1 MMVQKDMDMKPDWR
15 DPLYKRKRAQ
25 SAVKFKWEKEIWNIK
40 MCTLILYLMFL
51 FIVLGIFLEAFGN
64 LTAPIVRGVEEVL
77 VNDEWDSVD
86 GTPHIGGH
94 SGANGFS
101 DIANL
106 EEYWMWVE
114 NVALGAVFSDPRP
127 YRDASGVLRMSLPG
141 SISRNV
147 YPIGRPRFRQ
157 IRVNECSCLRDARS
171 SNAKGK
177 LKARVP
183 MSKFYAGLSNDTCF
197 YPDNKATANFTAG
210 GKTYVYR
217 NTLGPQ
223 TDPHVGSWGKLQG
236 ELYTGGGYSWDIPA
250 NKTLAMEEFQTMKDG
265 HWIDLN
271 TMAVFF
277 EFSLYVSNYNT
288 VLVGRMTLELDQ
300 MGMIMTHHEFQTIK
314 LKLYNTW
321 TSDYRVGF
329 EVLYVIFA
337 VYWMAEEMRQ
347 CCPCC
352 RSRTGVEIEKM
363 RRKGD
368 SDPVDIQTVC
378 FIKCCTSTERICGC
392 CRGVDEARL
401 AALNASEYFEFGYNT
416 FDLIVYSSHIFFVG
430 LWFYAAA
437 NTVAIDNAVRCQ
449 VNRSRCGNTD
459 NNLFAEKEMRAVA
472 EAATAV
478 DTNTTD
484 ISTATNPDDFVAMMF
499 QNAHIVDMQEIAIS
513 LILFCM
519 VIKSAEHFITNDLY
533 AKYYYIIIGMVA
545 RLFKFFLIFGISLFA
560 FVFSTYVYMKDTSE
574 SEAYVLVAF
583 FTQLQRSFGDMNF
596 SEAYDMATGTTM
608 ILVIVIYFLFAFF
621 MVILMMNLMVAIMS
635 EAIEEVSA
643 QAKARW
649 CQNQHSMLQR
659 LREGK
664 SEVLPWL
671 LLRCARYWYNSVYSV
686 TTHRLATSC
695 CCCCKKTRKGEVWYA
710 VDMIWNSGRDKDHPE
725 SSWER
730 SKDRRGACK
739 ADKLRAKIAFDAL
752 EYNHMRLQYNYGD
765 RLAEAMAGEFKKTID
780 LWMTIDKKFQDKR
793 QADAA
798 EQGESK
804 NENGDSEPNLEKK
817 KLGYMPEHFSAIMND
832 GVDHAGWEK
841 FVEDCNER
849 YGKVGNGNDVKFWPK
864 ATEKTND
871 PTYGIDPMSEMVF
884 GEGAQVR
891 GLQASRQDSRGT
903 SSFCN
908 MFSTRLRVSLIW
920 SKIQEDKARRDKAK
934 TTDHSWKRFGCTHA
948 NADPLFIPAGGLF
961 HVSGFQTLHLL
972 YQLSK
977 KARWC
982 VGRLGR
988 LGAILPAASNECRQG
1003 MTHRSSQV
1011 ARRKVVQYDRAATI
1025 LRDKKG
1031 WNTIKKDC
1039 FLKAL
1044 RDLFKYVY
1052 TADHFCVTSHLV

>member
-15 DPLYKRKRAQ
+15 DPLYKRKRTQ

-40 MCTLILYLMFL
+40 VCTLFLYLLFL
-51 FIVLGIFLEAFGN
+51 FTVLGIFLEAFGN

-86 GTPHIGGH
+86 GGPNIGGH

-114 NVALGAVFSDPRP
+114 NVALGAVFSDPKP
-127 YRDASGVLRMSLPG
+127 YRDASGALRMSLPG

-177 LKARVP
+177 LKASIP

-197 YPDNKATANFTAG
+197 YRGNKATANFTAG

-223 TDPHVGSWGKLQG
+223 TDSHVGSWGKLQD
-236 ELYTGGGYSWDIPA
+236 ELYTGGGYSWDIPS

-300 MGMIMTHHEFQTIK
+300 MGMIMTHHDFQTIK

-321 TSDYRVGF
+321 TSDYRVVF
-329 EVLYVIFA
+329 EVLYVIMA
-337 VYWMAEEMRQ
+337 VYWMAEEFRQ

-368 SDPVDIQTVC
+368 ADPKDIQTVC
-378 FIKCCTSTERICGC
+378 CIRCCTSTERICGC
-392 CRGVDEARL
+392 CRGVAEARL
-401 AALNASEYFEFGYNT
+401 AALNASEYFEWGYNT

-430 LWFYAAA
+430 LWFYAAV
-437 NTVAIDNAVRCQ
+437 NTVAIDSAVRCQ
-449 VNRSRCGNTD
+449 VNRSSCGNTD
-459 NNLFAEKEMRAVA
+459 KGLFAEKEMRAVE

-478 DTNTTD
+478 NT
-484 ISTATNPDDFVAMMF
+484 STTGSSNAMNPEDFVAMMF

-513 LILFCM
+513 VILFCM

-533 AKYYYIIIGMVA
+533 AKYYYIIIGMIA

-574 SEAYVLVAF
+574 SEAYVLVSF

-596 SEAYDMATGTTM
+596 SEAYDMATGATM
-608 ILVIVIYFLFAFF
+608 ILVIVIYFMFAFF

-643 QAKARW
+643 QARARW

-671 LLRCARYWYNSVYSV
+671 LLRGARYWYNCVYSV

-710 VDMIWNSGRDKDHPE
+710 VDMIWNSGRAKEHPE

-765 RLAEAMAGEFKKTID
+765 RLAEAIAGEFKKMIN
-780 LWMTIDKKFQDKR
+780 LWMTIDKKFHHTLVHER
-793 QADAA
+793 QADTA
-798 EQGESK
+798 ECKGESK
-804 NENGDSEPNLEKK
+804 VEIGDSAPDLEKK
-817 KLGYMPEHFSAIMND
+817 ELGYMPEQFSAIMNE

-841 FVEDCNER
+841 FVDDCNER
-849 YGKVGNGNDVKFWPK
+849 YGTVNTVNGHDFIFWPK
-864 ATEKTND
+864 AKENELHLTEN
-871 PTYGIDPMSEMVF
+871 DPMSEMVF
-884 GEGAQVR
+884 EEGDPVR

-934 TTDHSWKRFGCTHA
+934 KTDHSWKKIGCTHA

-961 HVSGFQTLHLL
+961 HVSGFQSLHLL

-977 KARWC
+977 KAHWC
-982 VGRLGR
+982 VSRLNTN
-988 LGAILPAASNECRQG
+988 LDLIPTASNR
-1003 MTHRSSQV
+1003 HRRASEID
-1011 ARRKVVQYDRAATI
+1011 RTKEVQIDRADSI
-1025 LRDKKG
+1025 LHDGKG

-1039 FLKAL
+1039 FLRAL
-1044 RDLFKYVY
+1044 RDLFKYVI
-1052 TADHFCVTSHLV
+1052 HGRPLLRSIPP